1 MTAASWRGHLGAESG
16 VGAGHRLFGTL
27 LLTMMVIGAF
37 ALWVGVPL
45 AVLWALSKVSD
56 DATQH
61 LILGLIAVLL
71 GMVLFGLVLAVL
83 NTAYLRVSGV
93 SLATSDDESEW
104 RPRLR
109 GPLDRII
116 EISAVACLVAFLG
129 WLLFGSAGVGP
140 AGPW

>member
-1 MTAASWRGHLGAESG
+1 VGAADRVLGA
-16 VGAGHRLFGTL
+16 L
-27 LLTMMVIGAF
+27 LLVLMVIGAF
-37 ALWVGVPL
+37 ALWVGVP
-45 AVLWALSKVSD
+45 AAILWALGELVSD
-56 DATQH
+56 RAEH
-61 LILGLIAVLL
+61 LLLGLIAVPV

-93 SLATSDDESEW
+93 SFVASHDESEW

-116 EISAVACLVAFLG
+116 GISAVICLIAFLG

-140 AGPW
+140 AGPWPG

>member
-1 MTAASWRGHLGAESG
+1 MGAADRVLGA
-16 VGAGHRLFGTL
+16 L
-27 LLTMMVIGAF
+27 LLLLMVIGAF
-37 ALWVGVPL
+37 ALWIGVP
-45 AVLWALSKVSD
+45 AAALWALGKLTGD
-56 DATQH
+56 PTEH
-61 LILGLIAVLL
+61 LILGLIAVPL

-93 SLATSDDESEW
+93 SFVTSGDESEW

-116 EISAVACLVAFLG
+116 GISATICLLAFLV
-129 WLLFGSAGVGP
+129 WLLFGSGGVGP